1 MSAPTDS
8 RLGPGTLTIGSTD
21 YGAQISN
28 VRLVPSNDSTDGT
41 PTLGD
46 PTPAP
51 ILETSWELSGTAI
64 QDWEATADSGFV
76 EYCRANNNTVVAFE
90 WVPNSGLTAKYTGTC
105 QIQAVEIGG
114 DVATQITTDFTF
126 PVVGAITRDTYTP
139 TVMSAR
145 TTTVT
150 K

>member
-1 MSAPTDS
+1 MTAPTDS
-8 RLGPGTLTIGSTD
+8 RLGPGTLTVGGSD

-28 VRLVPSNDSTDGT
+28 VRLTPSNDSTDGT

-51 ILETSWELSGTAI
+51 ILETKWELSGTAI
-64 QDWEATADSGFV
+64 QDFDDAAGFV
-76 EYCRANNNTVVAFE
+76 EYARASNNTVVAFE
-90 WVPNSGLTAKYTGTC
+90 WVPNSTGSVTYTGTC

-114 DVATQITTDFTF
+114 DVSTQITTDFTF
-126 PVVGAITRDTYTP
+126 PVVGDLVRGTNPVTL
-139 TVMSAR
+139 
-145 TTTVT
+145 TTTRSTT

>member
-1 MSAPTDS
+1 MSVTDS

-21 YGAQISN
+21 YGMQASN

-41 PTLGD
+41 PTLGE
-46 PTPAP
+46 PNPAP
-51 ILETSWELSGTAI
+51 ILTTSWELSGTAI
-64 QDWEATADSGFV
+64 QDWESDAATGFV

-90 WVPNSGLTAKYTGTC
+90 WVPNSGKTVKYTGQC

-114 DVATQITTDFTF
+114 DVNVQITTDFTF
-126 PVVGAITRDTYTP
+126 PVVGDITRDTYTP
-139 TVMSAR
+139 VAAR
-145 TTTVT
+145 TTTST